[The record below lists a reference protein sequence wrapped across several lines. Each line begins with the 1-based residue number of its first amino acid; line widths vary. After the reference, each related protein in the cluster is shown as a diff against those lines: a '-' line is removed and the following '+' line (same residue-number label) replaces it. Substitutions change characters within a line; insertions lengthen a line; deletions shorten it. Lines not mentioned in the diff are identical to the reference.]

1 MILDTSFVI
10 ALTENE
16 AAREMARDHERRG
29 VPQRLPTV
37 ALAELYVSVGLG
49 TDSYD
54 NARKYEELLGNLAV
68 VPLDENVARRG
79 GAVAGILAASN
90 DRPTIGLVDA
100 LVAATGLVYNEPVVT
115 ADADDFERVDGL
127 DVVTWG

>member
-10 ALTENE
+10 ALTEDE
-16 AAREMARDHERRG
+16 AARGMARDHERRG
-29 VPQRLPTV
+29 VPQRLPAV

-49 TDSYD
+49 ADSYD

-68 VPLDENVARRG
+68 VPLDENIARRG
-79 GAVAGILAASN
+79 GAVAGILAAS
-90 DRPTIGLVDA
+90 DDHPTIGLADA

-115 ADADDFERVDGL
+115 EDTDDFQRVDGL